1 MSKLRWKELR
11 ILDLFSGIGGFSY
24 AAERIVG
31 GYKTTQFVEIDPYC
45 QSVLRK
51 NFPNIPIHDDIKT
64 FTAKRG
70 QFDVFT
76 IGFPCQ
82 DLSVA
87 GKQRGIKEQT
97 RSGLFY
103 ESIRLLREVRPR
115 FALFENVRNLLSH
128 EKGETFQEVLFQ
140 IAKSGYS
147 CEWAVISA
155 RDLGACHLRQRLW
168 IIAYTNDYGQQRGEY
183 ETCNQDVTRKDTQ
196 IEWTANTTD
205 VERSN
210 NYGLLNKESRINE
223 NLSRSSDGGKT
234 TSTNTGGVCK
244 LSQRTNNDKGISNQD
259 NYQENNDRTLVSE
272 GQSRIQL
279 SNSRELGR
287 NQTTFEDNSIRHGND
302 NDRKQRMDNQK
313 SNVTDSNSIGC
324 GGGSSERRS
333 IQEWQLLQREQ
344 KRREVGS
351 QIEGCSINTPNSDN
365 DGSSTSTR
373 IRINGEANTSTQERK
388 KEISEFEGGSK
399 SRSSGII
406 QQSSETSDSTNT
418 VSSGAQSDCEKLE
431 TPIWTHAFL
440 NSKERRT
447 LSPDWKRY
455 VSEPSLCRGDD
466 GLSNRVARI
475 KALGNSIVP
484 QCAAVPLQRIKDL
497 NEGKC

>member
-1 MSKLRWKELR
+1 MALKV
-11 ILDLFSGIGGFSY
+11 LDLFSGIGGFSY

-45 QSVLRK
+45 QKVLHK
-51 NFPNIPIHDDIKT
+51 NFPNTPIHDDIKT
-64 FTAKRG
+64 FTAKPG

-87 GKQRGIKEQT
+87 GRQKGIGEGT

-128 EKGETFQEVLFQ
+128 EKGETFQEILFQ
-140 IAKSGYS
+140 IAKSGYDV
-147 CEWAVISA
+147 EWSVISA
-155 RDLGACHLRQRLW
+155 KDLGACHLRQRLW
-168 IIAYTNDYGQQRGEY
+168 IVAY
-183 ETCNQDVTRKDTQ
+183 
-196 IEWTANTTD
+196 
-205 VERSN
+205 
-210 NYGLLNKESRINE
+210 
-223 NLSRSSDGGKT
+223 
-234 TSTNTGGVCK
+234 
-244 LSQRTNNDKGISNQD
+244 
-259 NYQENNDRTLVSE
+259 
-272 GQSRIQL
+272 
-279 SNSRELGR
+279 SNSFR
-287 NQTTFEDNSIRHGND
+287 
-302 NDRKQRMDNQK
+302 
-313 SNVTDSNSIGC
+313 C
-324 GGGSSERRS
+324 GGGNSEGCS
-333 IQEWQLLQREQ
+333 MQEWQLLQREQ

-351 QIEGCSINTPNSDN
+351 QIEGCSINTSNSDD
-365 DGSSTSTR
+365 DGSSSTEGV
-373 IRINGEANTSTQERK
+373 RINEETSRSSQKRENK
-388 KEISEFEGGSK
+388 VSEFERGSK
-399 SRSSGII
+399 SRGSGTV
-406 QQSSETSDSTNT
+406 QQTSETSNSANSISDGT
-418 VSSGAQSDCEKLE
+418 QSNCEELE

-447 LSPDWKRY
+447 LSPDWQGY

-484 QCAAVPLQRIKDL
+484 NCAAVPLQRIKDL